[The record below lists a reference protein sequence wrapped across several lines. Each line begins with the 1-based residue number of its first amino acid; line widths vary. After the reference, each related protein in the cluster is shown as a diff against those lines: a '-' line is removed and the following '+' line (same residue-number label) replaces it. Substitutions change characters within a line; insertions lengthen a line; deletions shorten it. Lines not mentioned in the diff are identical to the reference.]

1 MKGPENMFVHGPHCP
16 VRSLFIYLIAKAKGR
31 TTQTCCRAEGQTLLT
46 LVKEEVTV
54 VTASIVAP
62 VYACVRV

>member
-1 MKGPENMFVHGPHCP
+1 MKGPEKHVCAWCPTAQSDHC
-16 VRSLFIYLIAKAKGR
+16 SYIAKAKGR
-31 TTQTCCRAEGQTLLT
+31 TTQTCCQADGQTLLT

-54 VTASIVAP
+54 VIASIVAL